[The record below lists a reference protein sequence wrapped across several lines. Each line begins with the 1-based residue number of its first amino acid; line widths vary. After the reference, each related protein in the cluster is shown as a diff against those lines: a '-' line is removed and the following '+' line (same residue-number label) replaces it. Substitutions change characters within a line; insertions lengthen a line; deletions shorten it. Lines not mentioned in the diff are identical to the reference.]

1 VKRSLLTAIV
11 VGALACPSV
20 ASAAATQIQVG
31 DDFYAPA
38 NAPVRNLAAGPS
50 FNWVRAPGATSRHN
64 VRQDVGIFNSGSLT
78 SSINFTIRASAG
90 TFGYFCTLHGTPTSG
105 MQGTVSVRPTHTLAP
120 AGLPFTVSW
129 ALGGAAPTNTGNQFD
144 VHYRVGTTGLW
155 RIWRNDTPT
164 RSGVFGQGNQPVQ
177 VIAGRTY
184 QFRARSQK
192 TPSQPSG
199 WSPVRNAI
207 P

>member
-1 VKRSLLTAIV
+1 
-11 VGALACPSV
+11 
-20 ASAAATQIQVG
+20 
-31 DDFYAPA
+31 
-38 NAPVRNLAAGPS
+38 
-50 FNWVRAPGATSRHN
+50 
-64 VRQDVGIFNSGSLT
+64 
-78 SSINFTIRASAG
+78 
-90 TFGYFCTLHGTPTSG
+90 

-144 VHYRVGTTGLW
+144 VQYRVGTAGPW

-164 RSGVFGQGNQPVQ
+164 RSGVFGQGNQPVR